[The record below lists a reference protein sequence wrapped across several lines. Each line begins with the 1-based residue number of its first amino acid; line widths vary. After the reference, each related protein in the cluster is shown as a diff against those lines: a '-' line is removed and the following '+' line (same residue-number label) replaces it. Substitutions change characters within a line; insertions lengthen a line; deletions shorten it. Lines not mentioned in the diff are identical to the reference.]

1 MASGLPYELASA
13 PSGWDD
19 RVSTAHA
26 LREEDQRAGAGRGV
40 APPGICPVPPAEE
53 LGHGGLGRETE
64 CLRLENVALR
74 DQLASAS
81 MVAQARIPGQSAAS
95 GRQPL
100 VFTPSLPIN
109 GTAYPPWGIPADSR
123 MTAPDRAAPT
133 PEHSHASTA
142 GPREVLC
149 HRSSRKST

>member
-64 CLRLENVALR
+64 CLRLENVAPR

-81 MVAQARIPGQSAAS
+81 MVAQARIPGRSAAS

-109 GTAYPPWGIPADSR
+109 GTAYPLWGIPA
-123 MTAPDRAAPT
+123 
-133 PEHSHASTA
+133 TA
-142 GPREVLC
+142 GCAQPCRSNTRTQPR
-149 HRSSRKST
+149 